1 MQILAP
7 DNDIIGL
14 DGKEKGGE
22 VESRES
28 GCKNYSNLKGSV
40 EVPGTGLGMG

>member
-7 DNDIIGL
+7 DNDIIDL
-14 DGKEKGGE
+14 DGKERGGE